1 MVAVP
6 FSERMKFGFVGGL
19 PEDVGGTRPLIHE
32 DGEGV
37 RVALEMG
44 VASNGGAL
52 SEEGST

>member
-1 MVAVP
+1 MVVAP
-6 FSERMKFGFVGGL
+6 LSERTKFGFVCGW
-19 PEDVGGTRPLIHE
+19 PEDVEGTRPLIHE

-44 VASNGGAL
+44 VASDGGAL